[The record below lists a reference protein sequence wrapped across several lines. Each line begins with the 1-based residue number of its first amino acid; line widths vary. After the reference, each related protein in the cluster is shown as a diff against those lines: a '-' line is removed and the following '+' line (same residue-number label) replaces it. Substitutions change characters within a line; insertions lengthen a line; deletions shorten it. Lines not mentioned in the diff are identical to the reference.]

1 MSAKNCYSKD
11 NTKKHKVFIMKTI
24 SAIILFFCC
33 NALLIFFEV
42 HKQGQYLKLSYE
54 IQKLQTEI
62 TTLTKQQNELT
73 YSLHKLQQP
82 DIIQEVAEKKLN
94 MKKIELKNIKSMP
107 TETIPHEINQ

>member
-1 MSAKNCYSKD
+1 MKKMSAI
-11 NTKKHKVFIMKTI
+11 V
-24 SAIILFFCC
+24 LFFCF

-62 TTLTKQQNELT
+62 GKLTKEQSNLT

-94 MKKIELKNIKSMP
+94 MKPIELKNIKLMSSTP
-107 TETIPHEINQ
+107 ADTQEINKQESTEKHIEQK

>member
-1 MSAKNCYSKD
+1 MKKMSA
-11 NTKKHKVFIMKTI
+11 IL
-24 SAIILFFCC
+24 LFFCC

-62 TTLTKQQNELT
+62 CTLSKEQSNLI

-82 DIIQEVAEKKLN
+82 DIIQKVAKKKLN
-94 MKKIELKNIKSMP
+94 MKPIELKNIRKID
-107 TETIPHEINQ
+107 ETNQLS